1 MRSTTTCRTS
11 SCASGRGATSSWRR
25 LFRWP
30 LFMVLALVHLAVLPL
45 VLGDG
50 RDQAIAMLGGGAYL
64 LLAALDW
71 RSRRT
76 PASA

>member
-1 MRSTTTCRTS
+1 MRSTTCRTS
-11 SCASGRGATSSWRR
+11 SCATSAATTPSWRR

-30 LFMVLALVHLAVLPL
+30 LFTALAVVHLALLPL
-45 VLGDG
+45 VLGEK
-50 RDQAIAMLGGGAYL
+50 DQVIAMLGGAAYL

-71 RSRRT
+71 RSRRS

>member
-1 MRSTTTCRTS
+1 
-11 SCASGRGATSSWRR
+11 
-25 LFRWP
+25 LFT
-30 LFMVLALVHLAVLPL
+30 VLAVIHLAVLPV
-45 VLGDG
+45 VLGDDK
-50 RDQAIAMLGGGAYL
+50 DQAIAMLGGGAYL

>member
-11 SCASGRGATSSWRR
+11 SCATDTATTSSWRR
-25 LFRWP
+25 FFRWP
-30 LFMVLALVHLAVLPL
+30 LFVVLALVHLAVLPL